1 MEEIDMKKKIQE
13 NWFSERKS
21 MTFYFERAH
30 RLPSIMYASTW
41 PGQSLRN
48 SRTLGIKR
56 SCILI
61 SLALLPS
68 LPLLEKATTLVKS
81 NSKLSLCTQ
90 PSSIRL
96 QKNRAEWFCFKLMT
110 LTPSGLSMLHYSWYI
125 SMIHS
130 LTDYFMPSP
139 LLLNSNPLPA
149 SSLSANNLPFL
160 LLRKIWKQLK
170 ERSST
175 YTYHYNIL
183 LPASWD
189 QCSTYSH

>member
-1 MEEIDMKKKIQE
+1 
-13 NWFSERKS
+13 

-30 RLPSIMYASTW
+30 RLPSIMLASTP

-61 SLALLPS
+61 SLALLTS
-68 LPLLEKATTLVKS
+68 LILLEKATTLVKS
-81 NSKLSLCTQ
+81 NSKFTLCTHPPQ
-90 PSSIRL
+90 IRQ
-96 QKNRAEWFCFKLMT
+96 QKNHAEWFHFKLMT

-149 SSLSANNLPFL
+149 SSLSANNLTFFCWEKL
-160 LLRKIWKQLK
+160 G
-170 ERSST
+170 
-175 YTYHYNIL
+175 NN
-183 LPASWD
+183 
-189 QCSTYSH
+189 